1 MSYASKS
8 PRPKRKNQ
16 LTPNTK
22 MELKILKKR
31 CSIER
36 FLFFIKKYNR
46 VVVRKDKKI
55 ENYMGFVFLAMLDT
69 FLQKKY

>member
-1 MSYASKS
+1 LHLKE
-8 PRPKRKNQ
+8 KNQ

-22 MELKILKKR
+22 IELKILKKR
-31 CSIER
+31 SSIER
-36 FLFFIKKYNR
+36 SLSFIKKYNR

-69 FLQKKY
+69 FYKKVLIDND